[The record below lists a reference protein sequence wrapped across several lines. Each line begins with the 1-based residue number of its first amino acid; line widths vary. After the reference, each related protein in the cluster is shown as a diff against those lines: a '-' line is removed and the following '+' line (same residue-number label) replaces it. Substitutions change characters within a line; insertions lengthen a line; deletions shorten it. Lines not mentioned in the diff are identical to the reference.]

1 MLAAVLVVLLL
12 ILNGVPT
19 GAVRPL
25 FGLAVLQLVANGAYG
40 LAGRLR
46 GHVGL
51 GWVTFCSEILLISLL
66 IWLQGPDGW
75 AFLLAYCWPIIVGGL
90 MVGRRAIPVLTF
102 WTGLCIAALL
112 RAQWLGWAP
121 QERLLAPNGSPQA
134 LVLAYPY
141 LVFVVLLV
149 WLVVREVETNREDL
163 DLRNAQLQRERN
175 LLSGILAHMRE
186 AVILADEAGRTV
198 QVNRAARQI
207 LHAEEGRPVPGWLV
221 AESPGQAEAAQRLV
235 EHQGRTLRVESSA
248 LPVGRDFGGATLYVA
263 SDVTEQTQL
272 ERLKADFV
280 AYASHELRTP
290 LTTIRTL
297 VRLLQS
303 QVEPDAAEAEYLAMI
318 ESQVARQAHLANSL
332 LDYARL
338 EAGGYAVSPE
348 PVDAA
353 QVIEEALAAFHPL
366 AAEKGVTL
374 EVHCAPGLPRYLW
387 NAEAL
392 EQVLVN
398 LVSNAIAFTDTGGR
412 VTVSLCRADGE
423 ILLEVADTGIGMGP
437 NEVAQAFYRF
447 HTTRRRKGRG
457 EGAGLGL
464 VICRMIAE
472 ALGGSISVASSLGVG
487 TRFTVRLP
495 AREAAVPADAPEAEG
510 EVLRA

>member
-1 MLAAVLVVLLL
+1 M
-12 ILNGVPT
+12 
-19 GAVRPL
+19 
-25 FGLAVLQLVANGAYG
+25 
-40 LAGRLR
+40 
-46 GHVGL
+46 
-51 GWVTFCSEILLISLL
+51 
-66 IWLQGPDGW
+66 
-75 AFLLAYCWPIIVGGL
+75 
-90 MVGRRAIPVLTF
+90 
-102 WTGLCIAALL
+102 
-112 RAQWLGWAP
+112 
-121 QERLLAPNGSPQA
+121 
-134 LVLAYPY
+134 
-141 LVFVVLLV
+141 
-149 WLVVREVETNREDL
+149 
-163 DLRNAQLQRERN
+163 
-175 LLSGILAHMRE
+175 
-186 AVILADEAGRTV
+186 
-198 QVNRAARQI
+198 
-207 LHAEEGRPVPGWLV
+207 
-221 AESPGQAEAAQRLV
+221 
-235 EHQGRTLRVESSA
+235 
-248 LPVGRDFGGATLYVA
+248 
-263 SDVTEQTQL
+263 
-272 ERLKADFV
+272 
-280 AYASHELRTP
+280 
-290 LTTIRTL
+290 
-297 VRLLQS
+297 
-303 QVEPDAAEAEYLAMI
+303 
-318 ESQVARQAHLANSL
+318 
-332 LDYARL
+332 
-338 EAGGYAVSPE
+338 SPE
-348 PVDAA
+348 PVGAA